1 MCCCSLPYR
10 QLSQSFYKC
19 KRTSCCKCHFK
30 LAQHVKDIKHE
41 LMVKNMGRGLIMV
54 DVVQRLGIDY
64 AFEEEIELVLDSQYK
79 AMDQVEDLYFV
90 SLCFRLFR
98 QHHYYVSADAFDKFI
113 NNKRE
118 LEIAGNSNEALMSL
132 YEASQLR
139 IEGEGVLDEA
149 EFLSRQLLEERMK
162 FLDYDQAI
170 TIRNT
175 LSHPYHKSFAR
186 ISGKHLL
193 GNVFDNE
200 YGKALQEL
208 ATMDLTVMQIIH
220 EKELST
226 FSRWWNGL
234 GLAQE
239 LKLVRDQPLKWY
251 MWTTALLTDPSF
263 SEERIEL
270 AKPISLIYIIDD
282 IFDLYG
288 TIDELT
294 LFTEAVNRWDIA
306 AAEQLPDYMQKCFLS
321 LLNITHEIGYKIYK
335 KYGLNP
341 IDYLKISWS
350 KLCSAFLDE
359 SKWFFSGHLPR
370 AEEYLNNGIV
380 SSGVHV
386 ALVHLFFLIGDGSTR
401 EQADQLINSDASM
414 LSSTAA
420 ILRLWDDLGSAKDEN
435 QKGHDGSYVTCY
447 MKEHQEV
454 SVETAR
460 KHVEN
465 MISDTWKRL
474 NKECFSPN
482 PYSKTFIKGCL
493 NLARIVPL
501 MYNYDD
507 DQSLP
512 QLEEYM
518 KGMFL

>member
-1 MCCCSLPYR
+1 MEE
-10 QLSQSFYKC
+10 
-19 KRTSCCKCHFK
+19 
-30 LAQHVKDIKHE
+30 IKHE
-41 LMVKNMGRGLIMV
+41 LMVKNVVRGLIMV

-64 AFEEEIELVLDSQYK
+64 AFKEEIEQVLERQYTAIDELVNHK
-79 AMDQVEDLYFV
+79 DLYFV
-90 SLCFRLFR
+90 SLCFRLLG
-98 QHHYYVSADAFDKFI
+98 QHHYYVSADVFDNFV
-113 NNKRE
+113 NKKRN
-118 LEIAGNSNEALMSL
+118 LEIRGESNDALMSL

-139 IEGEGVLDEA
+139 IEGEDVLDEA
-149 EFLSRQLLEERMK
+149 ECFSRLLLQERME
-162 FLDYDQAI
+162 FLNNHDQAI
-170 TIRNT
+170 SIRNT
-175 LSHPYHKSFAR
+175 LAHPHHKSFAR
-186 ISGKHLL
+186 ITEKHIISNVTNGKD
-193 GNVFDNE
+193 G

-208 ATMDLTVMQIIH
+208 AIMDLTVSRTMH
-220 EKELST
+220 DRELSAV
-226 FSRWWNGL
+226 SRWWNDL

-251 MWTTALLTDPSF
+251 MCTTALLTDPGF

-341 IDYLKISWS
+341 IDYFKISWS
-350 KLCSAFLDE
+350 KLCSAFLEE

-518 KGMFL
+518 KGMFI